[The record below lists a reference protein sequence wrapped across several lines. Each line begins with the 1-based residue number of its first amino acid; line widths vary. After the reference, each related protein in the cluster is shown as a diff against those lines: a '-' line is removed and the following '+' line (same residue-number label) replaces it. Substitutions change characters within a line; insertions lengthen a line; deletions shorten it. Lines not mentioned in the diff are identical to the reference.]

1 MSYPEIT
8 VHISAT
14 IIKLQE
20 RYCILLQY
28 ILYLFNCQPFNLR
41 GHPSGHAA
49 TLSSLITYLYLT
61 KSSNNLLLATTV
73 ISSLYL
79 FDLCLVYYSD
89 IKDQNNQKLGHSVY
103 EIISGIIIGILSTF
117 MLKKII

>member
-1 MSYPEIT
+1 MNFIIVFLAPIIT
-8 VHISAT
+8 F
-14 IIKLQE
+14 IIK
-20 RYCILLQY
+20 Y

-41 GHPSGHAA
+41 GHPSGHSA
-49 TLSSLITYLYLT
+49 TLSSLITYLYLS
-61 KSSNNLLLATTV
+61 KSSNNLLLASTV

-89 IKDQNNQKLGHSVY
+89 IKDQNNQKLGHSIY
-103 EIISGIIIGILSTF
+103 EIITGIIVGILSTL

>member
-1 MSYPEIT
+1 MKF
-8 VHISAT
+8 
-14 IIKLQE
+14 IIV
-20 RYCILLQY
+20 LLAPVLSFVIKY

-49 TLSSLITYLYLT
+49 TLSSLVAYLYLS

-103 EIISGIIIGILSTF
+103 EIISGIIVGILSTF
-117 MLKKII
+117 MFKKIY